1 MKIVVLSTFDIT
13 PVRDGGQTRY
23 LSVYKNVAK
32 EHDVTLIAYDY
43 RQSDHIKRYKLAER
57 FDVIVFPAA
66 AGDQHHVWH
75 ILEKTRRLAHD
86 VLCIRE
92 YHFSDEFVRDA
103 RQIIGGADVVI
114 ASHPYLALLGF
125 GFAKRNAVKIYES
138 HNVEYDIK
146 EQHFRGGLGAS
157 QIDSFLDTVFHAE
170 RMACREAHFI
180 TAVSEIDADR
190 MAQLYDVPRSIVSVA
205 PNGVDCSRYPVWDE
219 ASRAELRSKL
229 QIGDK
234 ALAVFLGSG
243 YGPNVESYIKS
254 RELLA
259 QAGFDGAV
267 ALIGSIA
274 QADRTGWAEVP
285 FDELWFDFVE
295 EDLKIALLSS
305 ADFALQ
311 LLFSG
316 GGTNLKLFDYMAA
329 GCLIVANE
337 FGARGVAAEGW
348 HVAAQNES
356 DLRALLQSRIWET
369 DRGAEIRAKARAIAH
384 EQFDWAIIAK
394 RITSLFGSRLD
405 IEPLSSD
412 VTRLPANSSAAP
424 AERAAKAEFD
434 AFDLVDQAS

>member
-23 LSVYKNVAK
+23 LSVYKNIAK
-32 EHDVTLIAYDY
+32 EHDVTLLAYDF
-43 RQSDHIKRYKLAER
+43 RQSDHIRRYKLADR
-57 FDVIVFPAA
+57 FDVIVFPAST
-66 AGDQHHVWH
+66 GDLHHYWH

-92 YHFSDEFVRDA
+92 YQFSDEFACEA
-103 RQIIGGADVVI
+103 RQVVGAADVVI

-125 GFAKRNAVKIYES
+125 GFAKQNAIKIYES
-138 HNVEYDIK
+138 YNVEYDIK
-146 EQHFRGGLGAS
+146 EQHFRGGLGTAQIAS
-157 QIDSFLDTVFHAE
+157 FMDTVFHGE
-170 RMACREAHFI
+170 RMACREANFI
-180 TAVSEIDADR
+180 TAVSAADAER
-190 MAQLYDVPRSIVSVA
+190 LIQLYDVQPSLVTVA
-205 PNGVDCSRYPVWDE
+205 PNGVDCSKYPAWNR
-219 ASRAELRSKL
+219 ARRAELRSKL

-234 ALAVFLGSG
+234 TLAVFLGSG
-243 YGPNVESYIKS
+243 YGPNVESYFKS

-259 QAGFDGAV
+259 RAGFDGAV

-274 QADRTGWAEVP
+274 QADRTGWPEVA

-337 FGARGVAAEGW
+337 FGARGVSANGW
-348 HVAAQNES
+348 HISTQSESELVAF
-356 DLRALLQSRIWET
+356 LRSRIWED
-369 DRGAEIRAKARAIAH
+369 DRSEAIRSRARAIAK
-384 EQFDWAIIAK
+384 EQFDWAIIAE
-394 RITSLFGSRLD
+394 RIASLFGSRLNID
-405 IEPLSSD
+405 LAVAADAS
-412 VTRLPANSSAAP
+412 TNSSSREALLAP
-424 AERAAKAEFD
+424 S
-434 AFDLVDQAS
+434 L